1 MESEVQNAPQADSPS
16 KFSFNNFILES
27 QPEVSMYS
35 TAKNQ
40 RIRENSLK
48 VVEQA
53 IQDFKSQLE

>member
-1 MESEVQNAPQADSPS
+1 MDSEVHNASNAESPS

-27 QPEVSMYS
+27 QPEASMYS

-53 IQDFKSQLE
+53 IQDFKS